1 MLYNKRE
8 LKRKRQ
14 KDLNKVLNLLTIASL
29 EKVSTDTKLY
39 KRTNEYANNDFLKL
53 MYFEQNN
60 KIKPVEPKSN
70 LRYD

>member
-8 LKRKRQ
+8 LKTKQQ

-29 EKVSTDTKLY
+29 EKVSTDTKLF

-53 MYFEQNN
+53 MYFE
-60 KIKPVEPKSN
+60 
-70 LRYD
+70 